1 MCILTGKYA
10 WNITCELSLLHNDG
24 NLLDAFSYAAII
36 SLFRFRL
43 PFVSVELGKI
53 KVHSFEE
60 KRPQTLSIHHFP
72 ISMTFSVATLKND
85 GGEEAEYIVFDPT
98 VQI

>member
-1 MCILTGKYA
+1 
-10 WNITCELSLLHNDG
+10 LHNDG

-43 PFVSVELGKI
+43 PFVSVEMGKI
-53 KVHSFEE
+53 KIHSPEE

-72 ISMTFSVATLKND
+72 ISMTFAVATLKAENSD
-85 GGEEAEYIVFDPT
+85 ETEYIVFDPS
-98 VQI
+98 VELGLNS